1 MLTFIDVCDRLKQQ
15 DEISI
20 LEILEINSDE
30 LVDRFKDRV
39 EENYEELAD
48 DLGDEDYESL

>member
-20 LEILEINSDE
+20 LEILEINSEE
-30 LVDRFKDRV
+30 LVERFKDKI
-39 EENYEELAD
+39 EENYDELAE
-48 DLGDEDYESL
+48 DLGDDYESF

>member
-20 LEILEINSDE
+20 LEILEITSDE
-30 LVDRFKDRV
+30 LVERFKDRI
-39 EENYEELAD
+39 EENYDELAE
-48 DLGDEDYESL
+48 DLGDVDYESL

>member
-20 LEILEINSDE
+20 LEILEITSDE
-30 LVDRFKDRV
+30 LVDRFKDKI
-39 EENYEELAD
+39 EENYDELAE

>member
-30 LVDRFKDRV
+30 LVDRFKDKV

>member
-30 LVDRFKDRV
+30 LVDRFKDKI